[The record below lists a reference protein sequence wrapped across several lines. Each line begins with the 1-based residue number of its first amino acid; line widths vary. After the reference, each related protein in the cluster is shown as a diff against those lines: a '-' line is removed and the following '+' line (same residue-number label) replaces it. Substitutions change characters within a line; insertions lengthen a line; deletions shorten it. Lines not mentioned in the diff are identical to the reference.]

1 MSEPVPVLFD
11 RTYGMSFPPSPTQF
25 AVPSFARTPAVI
37 PKGGM
42 SEVSTEPEEP
52 EEETPAEGESTEPEE
67 PEEETPA
74 AEESTEEEA
83 SDEEAVEGEQVPG
96 VAAGAA
102 EVIVMKVLGKSPPP
116 PPPWCLRARTERARS
131 VAARTCIRAGR
142 IVRCLVD

>member
-25 AVPSFARTPAVI
+25 AVPSFALTPAVI

-42 SEVSTEPEEP
+42 SEASTEPEEP
-52 EEETPAEGESTEPEE
+52 EEETPV
-67 PEEETPA
+67 
-74 AEESTEEEA
+74 
-83 SDEEAVEGEQVPG
+83 EEAVEGKPVPT

-116 PPPWCLRARTERARS
+116 PPPWCL
-131 VAARTCIRAGR
+131 
-142 IVRCLVD
+142 